1 MAASS
6 DQVAEFVAHAEAAG
20 CVELSE
26 LAEVTETMS
35 DAEADALTDRLEEL
49 GVEISDDCGRP
60 RAEATSYRNAEL
72 AATTTDALGL
82 FFRDIS
88 RHALLSR
95 EQEVDLAQRIER
107 GDLAAK
113 ERLVNAN
120 LRLVVA
126 NARRYDNQGLSL
138 LDLIQEGTLGLI
150 RAAEKFDWRRGFKFS
165 TYATYWIRQAM
176 QRALD
181 SRARTIRIPGE
192 LAQRERKV
200 ARAERELWTELGR
213 QPTDAEIAARAEIS
227 VEQLAAMRDASR
239 VVTSL
244 ERPVGEEGETEL
256 GDLLASGGTPP
267 DEEVEIALRTDAIRH
282 AVEALPTLEREVV
295 RLRFGI
301 DGERAEASSV
311 AAVARRLNLP
321 PATVRQV
328 ESRALVRLGER
339 RELAALGEAA

>member
-1 MAASS
+1 VASS
-6 DQVAEFVAHAEAAG
+6 DQLAEFVTHAETAR
-20 CVELSE
+20 CIDLSE

-35 DAEADALTDRLEEL
+35 DAEADVLTDRLEEL
-49 GVEISDDCGRP
+49 GIEISDDCGRP

-88 RHALLSR
+88 RHTLLSR

-113 ERLVNAN
+113 EQLVNAN

-150 RAAEKFDWRRGFKFS
+150 RAAEKFDWKRGFKFS

-200 ARAERELWTELGR
+200 ARAERELWTQLGR
-213 QPTDAEIAARAEIS
+213 QPTDAETAARAEIS

-244 ERPVGEEGETEL
+244 ERPVGEEGEAEL
-256 GDLLASGGTPP
+256 GDLLASGAASESTAIAPRRALWPP
-267 DEEVEIALRTDAIRH
+267 SPASSTCRRRRSDGSSRRLSSASASAASSPPSAKRPSWSAQAAAAAGLPAM
-282 AVEALPTLEREVV
+282 ALP
-295 RLRFGI
+295 G
-301 DGERAEASSV
+301 S
-311 AAVARRLNLP
+311 ARR
-321 PATVRQV
+321 
-328 ESRALVRLGER
+328 R
-339 RELAALGEAA
+339 R

>member
-1 MAASS
+1 MS
-6 DQVAEFVAHAEAAG
+6 DQLAEFVAHAEAAG

-26 LAEVTETMS
+26 LSEVTENMS
-35 DAEADALTDRLEEL
+35 EAEADALADRLEEL

-60 RAEATSYRNAEL
+60 RSQATSYRNAEL

-88 RHALLSR
+88 RHALLTR
-95 EQEVDLAQRIER
+95 EEEVELGQRIER

-120 LRLVVA
+120 LRLVVS
-126 NARRYDNQGLSL
+126 NARRYENQGLSL

-176 QRALD
+176 QRAID

-213 QPTDAEIAARAEIS
+213 QPSDAEIAARAEIS
-227 VEQLAAMRDASR
+227 VEQLTAMRDASR

-256 GDLLASGGTPP
+256 GDLLASAVTPP
-267 DEEVEIALRTDAIRH
+267 DEEVEIALRTDAVRR
-282 AVEALPTLEREVV
+282 AVDELPTLEREVV

-311 AAVARRLNLP
+311 AAVARQLNLP
-321 PATVRQV
+321 PATVREI
-328 ESRALVRLGER
+328 ESRALVHLGER